1 MKAEELYNVAGKVVV
16 VTGGANGLGFGMAR
30 AMSDNGATVVIV
42 DRDRADAE
50 QAVAELSARGGK
62 VRVEIADLADGSSLH
77 DLFARIAQREGGL
90 DVVFANAG
98 IHRRAGLSRD
108 FRRARSERRDRE
120 HPRRH
125 CGSRCS
131 AVNLHGVF
139 KTIQAAVPHLKK
151 RGGGR
156 IIVTTSTAATKTS
169 PMVGTPYLATK
180 GAAAHLVRQ
189 LALELARYGIT
200 VNAIQP
206 GPFRDKDRLSR
217 SGAGLRRRITDAPHR
232 PAGGDRRARL
242 VSRVGFL
249 VFRDR
254 RAIHHRRRAV
264 ARAGGLDGDKSPRT
278 PGGSH
283 GAWRIAALICGVI
296 SLPLLP
302 SPPTRR

>member
-1 MKAEELYNVAGKVVV
+1 MAVGAWAKLTEGKRVKAEELFRVADKIVV
-16 VTGGANGLGFGMAR
+16 VTGGANGLGFAMAR
-30 AMSDNGATVVIV
+30 AMSDNGAQVVIL

-50 QAVAELSARGGK
+50 RAVAELSARGGT
-62 VRVEIADLADGSSLH
+62 VRCKIADLADGASLRA
-77 DLFARIAQREGGL
+77 LFNQISAEVGGL

-98 IHRRAGLSRD
+98 ITAGPGFLSTSGERD
-108 FRRARSERRDRE
+108 PMGAIENIPNE
-120 HPRRH
+120 LWEQVL
-125 CGSRCS
+125 

-206 GPFRDKDRLSR
+206 GPFQT
-217 SGAGLRRRITDAPHR
+217 RITTPELMPAFAAGSPMHR
-232 PAGGDRRARL
+232 IGRPEEIEGVALFLASDS
-242 VSRVGFL
+242 SRFVTG
-249 VFRDR
+249 
-254 RAIHHRRRAV
+254 AQYN
-264 ARAGGLDGDKSPRT
+264 LDG
-278 PGGSH
+278 GQ
-283 GAWRIAALICGVI
+283 
-296 SLPLLP
+296 LLG
-302 SPPTRR
+302 RAD